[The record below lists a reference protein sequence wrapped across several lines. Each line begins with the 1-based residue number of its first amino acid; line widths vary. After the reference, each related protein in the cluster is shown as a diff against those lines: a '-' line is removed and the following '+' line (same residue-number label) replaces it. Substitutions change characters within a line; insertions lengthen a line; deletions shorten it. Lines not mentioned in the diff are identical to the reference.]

1 MEMRGVWVP
10 AVTPFSNSS
19 VDEEALAGLVDGLI
33 GKGVSGVIAGA
44 TTGESAVLRDDER
57 LRVARAAKKAAKG
70 RVPVFA
76 AAGGPDTAKTIAQIE
91 ALREADVDGI
101 LSVCPYYVRPDQRGI
116 IAHFEAVAA
125 STPLPIVLYN
135 IPYRTGVNMT
145 NETIRK
151 LAEIPNI
158 VGLKDSSGDFRQSM
172 DLLLNPPP
180 DFSILTG
187 EDAFFY
193 SMLALGAHG
202 GILASAHWE
211 TEAFVRVW
219 LSAQRND
226 FADARE
232 VWKRLAPVIPFFFQ
246 EPNPAPIKHYLYLSG
261 HIPSGAVRL
270 PLVAPSPGLMQ
281 RLEALVGRPPA

>member
-10 AVTPFSNSS
+10 VVTPFSGSS
-19 VDEEALAGLVDGLI
+19 VDEEALAGLVASLI
-33 GKGVSGVIAGA
+33 GKGVSGIISGA
-44 TTGESAVLRDDER
+44 TTGESTVLSDDER
-57 LRVARAAKKAAKG
+57 LRVASSAKKAAKG

-76 AAGGPDTAKTIAQIE
+76 AAGGPDTAKTIAQIGS
-91 ALREADVDGI
+91 LRETGVDGI

-116 IAHFEAVAA
+116 IAHFEAVAS
-125 STPLPIVLYN
+125 STPLPVVLYN
-135 IPYRTGVNMT
+135 IPYRTGMNMT

-151 LAEIPNI
+151 LADIPNI
-158 VGLKDSSGDFRQSM
+158 IGLKDSSGDLRQSM

-226 FADARE
+226 FAQARE
-232 VWKRLAPVIPFFFQ
+232 AWKRLAPAIPLFFQ
-246 EPNPAPIKHYLYLSG
+246 EPNPAPIKHYLFHLG

-270 PLVAPSPGLMQ
+270 PLVTPSPGLMQ
-281 RLEALVGRPPA
+281 RLEALTRRPPA